1 MKYALISPHGLKNA
15 FSVDKRGH
23 MDARISKGA
32 IATIQ
37 VMTRVALVIAMGM
50 ILTVI
55 GASIYGML
63 GTTH

>member
-1 MKYALISPHGLKNA
+1 MVLKML
-15 FSVDKRGH
+15 SGVIKRGH

-32 IATIQ
+32 IVTIQ

-55 GASIYGML
+55 GTSIYGML

>member
-1 MKYALISPHGLKNA
+1 
-15 FSVDKRGH
+15 

-32 IATIQ
+32 IVTIQ

-55 GASIYGML
+55 GASIYGVL
-63 GTTH
+63 GTSH